1 MKESNTVRL
10 SVTAS
15 SDETFTG
22 EVCLELIQTLR
33 VLEGRREVWLAKVAG
48 STRRVVAK
56 KFLPGSK
63 QDKESQREIR
73 GLQELGE
80 RRLRCPRLIFTAK
93 DDESGLWVVTDYI
106 ENSKELSDLV
116 LHCMDKELRRRVI
129 REFFVSLIEHWRAGV
144 HQTDAHTRN
153 FLWDGRFIYTIDV
166 GSIRFKD
173 AALPNSRKVAILEE
187 MLGGFT
193 VSFRDELLNVIPEV
207 CEEFDEK
214 ELLRRI
220 QGERFKRRVALAEK
234 QNLKRIWRKSQ
245 RDCSQFL
252 TAKHGRRK
260 LICQRT
266 LDSALVE
273 TLKNAP
279 EELMLMGTRL
289 KSGNT
294 CTVQRIEW
302 GGRPMVLKRYNPKSI
317 FYRIRHSMMLS
328 RAMRSWTNGIVMCS
342 FGIPTVRPA
351 AVVEEYRYG
360 LLERAYFLMEHF
372 EGESV
377 SDYLNRKEGDEP
389 EFERVVT
396 SLSQLFARLR
406 HLRIV
411 HGDFKAKNIL
421 INESELRLIDVDG
434 LRFFVSPR
442 SFSKL
447 FFADFQRFLKNW
459 PDGARVKEI
468 LKNRLSAIFDQ

>member
-1 MKESNTVRL
+1 
-10 SVTAS
+10 
-15 SDETFTG
+15 
-22 EVCLELIQTLR
+22 
-33 VLEGRREVWLAKVAG
+33 VWLAKVAG

-73 GLQELGE
+73 GLQELGG
-80 RRLRCPRLIFTAK
+80 RGIRCPRLLFTAK
-93 DDESGLWVVTDYI
+93 DNESGLWVVTDYI
-106 ENSKELSDLV
+106 ENSNELSDLV
-116 LHCMDKELRRRVI
+116 IHCTDQGLRQKVI
-129 REFFVSLIEHWRAGV
+129 REFVVTLIEHWQAGV
-144 HQTDAHTRN
+144 HQTDAHSRN
-153 FLWDGRFIYTIDV
+153 FLWDGQFIYTIDV
-166 GSIRFKD
+166 GLIRFKN
-173 AALPNSRKVAILEE
+173 AALSDSKKAAILEK
-187 MLGGFT
+187 MLGGYT
-193 VSFRDELLNVIPEV
+193 VSFRDELLNVLPGI
-207 CEEFDEK
+207 CAEFDEK
-214 ELLRRI
+214 GLLRRI
-220 QGERFKRRVALAEK
+220 QGERFKRRVALEEQK
-234 QNLKRIWRKSQ
+234 NLRRIWRKSQ
-245 RDCSQFL
+245 RECSQFL

-294 CTVQRIEW
+294 CTVQLIEW
-302 GGRPMVLKRYNPKSI
+302 EGRPMVLKRYNPKSI

-377 SDYLNRKEGDEP
+377 SDYLNRKEDDEV
-389 EFERVVT
+389 EFERAVT
-396 SLSQLFARLR
+396 SLSRLFARLR
-406 HLRIV
+406 QLRIV

-434 LRFFVSPR
+434 LRFFVNR
-442 SFSKL
+442 RRFIKE
-447 FFADFQRFLKNW
+447 FQSDLKRFLKNW